1 MSMPSSRTR
10 ALNVGNYP
18 SGQSELPS
26 TALPDWANS
35 LGIEIMRCTSA
46 DPTIWPNA
54 STVVTLHVELSRDN
68 GATWPTILFEGSVS
82 GGIEI
87 HNKTG
92 LEVQSLRFDTP
103 IPPELG
109 VTRRVRG
116 YMDIANGPCRT
127 TMFISLDSE
136 SHVFLARR

>member
-1 MSMPSSRTR
+1 
-10 ALNVGNYP
+10 
-18 SGQSELPS
+18 
-26 TALPDWANS
+26 
-35 LGIEIMRCTSA
+35 LGVEIMRCTSA
-46 DPTIWPNA
+46 DPTIWPNV
-54 STVVTLHVELSRDN
+54 STVITLHVELSLDD
-68 GATWPTILFEGSVS
+68 GGTYPIVLFEGSVS

-103 IPPELG
+103 VPAAAN
-109 VTRRVRG
+109 RQVRG
-116 YMDIANGPCRT
+116 YMDISNGPCKT

>member
-1 MSMPSSRTR
+1 MPSSRTR

-68 GATWPTILFEGSVS
+68 GVTWPTILFEGSVS